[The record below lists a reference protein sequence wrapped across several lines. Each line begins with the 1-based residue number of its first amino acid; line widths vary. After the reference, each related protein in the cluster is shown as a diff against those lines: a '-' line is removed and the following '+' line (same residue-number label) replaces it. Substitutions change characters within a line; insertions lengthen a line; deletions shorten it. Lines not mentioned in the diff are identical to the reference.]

1 MRVRAVSVFAVQRSV
16 FLVGA
21 IIDRP
26 RDGKP
31 VPYSWFT
38 FPHPYAM
45 INKRTVTVVQ
55 GVYFFLIIL
64 SIIGLALGVIYFYA
78 HTKDKNPYYILS
90 GIFCF
95 LLPGFM
101 TAGMLLNSEKLVLSA
116 IFFPICFVVITTCI
130 EMLIRYKN
138 CTYCISA
145 KCVSFRT
152 TGRNNMY
159 GPQFSFC
166 HNGKAV
172 LAYSFITY
180 SKRKFKSNFEI
191 DQTYDIFINPEK
203 PNYCVDKRLFPWDT
217 IVWLICSVLFL
228 IVGTVIVIAI

>member
-21 IIDRP
+21 IINRP

-31 VPYSWFT
+31 VPYNWFT

-55 GVYFFLIIL
+55 GVYFFLIIP
-64 SIIGLALGVIYFYA
+64 SIIGFALGVIYLYA

-116 IFFPICFVVITTCI
+116 IFFPIL
-130 EMLIRYKN
+130 LIA
-138 CTYCISA
+138 ISEVMRHLVTLGRDALTA
-145 KCVSFRT
+145 K
-152 TGRNNMY
+152 
-159 GPQFSFC
+159 
-166 HNGKAV
+166 
-172 LAYSFITY
+172 
-180 SKRKFKSNFEI
+180 
-191 DQTYDIFINPEK
+191 
-203 PNYCVDKRLFPWDT
+203 
-217 IVWLICSVLFL
+217 SVLRRR
-228 IVGTVIVIAI
+228 V